1 MIPNT
6 ECIGANESV
15 LLAAHRMAELAVGA
29 LPVFGQDEHRKGVL
43 TDRDIVTK
51 VLAADKDPV
60 ATTADELAQRESRH
74 HRRGR
79 RGMEVLRTMSTHK
92 VRRLP
97 ALTLVGMV
105 AQADVARAL
114 PAPARR
120 GLA

>member
-1 MIPNT
+1 M
-6 ECIGANESV
+6 
-15 LLAAHRMAELAVGA
+15 
-29 LPVFGQDEHRKGVL
+29 
-43 TDRDIVTK
+43 TK

-60 ATTADELAQRESRH
+60 ATTADELAQGESRH

-97 ALTLVGMV
+97 SLTLVGMV

-114 PAPARR
+114 PAPAVG
-120 GLA
+120 GLLEALSNN